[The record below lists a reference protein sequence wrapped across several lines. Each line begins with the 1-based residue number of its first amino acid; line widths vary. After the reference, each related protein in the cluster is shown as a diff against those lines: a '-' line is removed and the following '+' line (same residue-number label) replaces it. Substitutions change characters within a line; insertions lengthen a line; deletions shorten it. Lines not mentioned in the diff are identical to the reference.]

1 MSEESLAVTRIKSDL
16 KYFSRY
22 AKKCSVCAI
31 EIGPL
36 YDKKRNLLTSDRLEM
51 CAILLEQFNSVFT
64 TLIPTNRYLIQMF
77 SSLLNQLHVRM
88 MNCSLLI
95 SPLLNLSLLIL

>member
-1 MSEESLAVTRIKSDL
+1 ML
-16 KYFSRY
+16 KKF
-22 AKKCSVCAI
+22 SVCAS

-36 YDKKRNLLTSDRLEM
+36 YDKKRNLLTYDKLEM

-64 TLIPTNRYLIQMF
+64 NPHPNKQVF
-77 SSLLNQLHVRM
+77 DPDVFFSLLNQLHVRM

-95 SPLLNLSLLIL
+95 SPLLNRSLLIL